1 MVLRTRPAVAKSSAG
16 RSPNS
21 RETTSSS
28 AVRILRY
35 RACPVSVSPMRD
47 PSPGRAC
54 TSSAEVSSAIAVST
68 AESSIFLAP
77 VIRVRSWSRSMAAPL
92 AALTVSTSHW
102 LNVVPVR
109 ASRGSKI
116 APRALSAWPMTW
128 GLRDG
133 WVGIACLLGWV
144 LVPDATR
151 SLACPTLALPTLF
164 RWLAQQTGSLA
175 GMTAVDDARPA
186 RLMEKPSWLISEVS
200 LLAHRLLTGKLATAG
215 SRGYHYRLL
224 AALQEFGPA
233 SQAMLGRRTAMDRS
247 DVVAAVN
254 ELADRGLADRSPD
267 PADRRRN
274 VITITPAGTA
284 HLRRLEKLLA
294 EIQDELLAPLAPAD
308 RRQLTR
314 LLTRILEHH
323 A

>member
-1 MVLRTRPAVAKSSAG
+1 
-16 RSPNS
+16 
-21 RETTSSS
+21 
-28 AVRILRY
+28 
-35 RACPVSVSPMRD
+35 
-47 PSPGRAC
+47 
-54 TSSAEVSSAIAVST
+54 
-68 AESSIFLAP
+68 
-77 VIRVRSWSRSMAAPL
+77 
-92 AALTVSTSHW
+92 
-102 LNVVPVR
+102 
-109 ASRGSKI
+109 
-116 APRALSAWPMTW
+116 
-128 GLRDG
+128 
-133 WVGIACLLGWV
+133 
-144 LVPDATR
+144 
-151 SLACPTLALPTLF
+151 
-164 RWLAQQTGSLA
+164 
-175 GMTAVDDARPA
+175 MTAVGDARPA

-200 LLAHRLLTGKLATAG
+200 LLAHRLLTEKLATAG

>member
-1 MVLRTRPAVAKSSAG
+1 MMVRTRPAVARSSAG

-21 RETTSSS
+21 REMTSSS

-35 RACPVSVSPMRD
+35 RACPASVSPMRD
-47 PSPGRAC
+47 PSPGSVR
-54 TSSAEVSSAIAVST
+54 TSSAAVSSAIAVST

-151 SLACPTLALPTLF
+151 SLACPTLVLPTLF
-164 RWLAQQTGSLA
+164 RWLAQQTGSLT

-186 RLMEKPSWLISEVS
+186 RLMEKPSWLISD
-200 LLAHRLLTGKLATAG
+200 G

-233 SQAMLGRRTAMDRS
+233 SQATLGRRTAMDGS

-254 ELADRGLADRSPD
+254 ELAGRGLAGRSPD
-267 PADRRRN
+267 PADGRRN
-274 VITITPAGTA
+274 VITITPVGTA
-284 HLRRLEKLLA
+284 HLRRLEELLA
-294 EIQDELLAPLAPAD
+294 QVQDELLAPLSPAD
-308 RRQLTR
+308 RRQLIR